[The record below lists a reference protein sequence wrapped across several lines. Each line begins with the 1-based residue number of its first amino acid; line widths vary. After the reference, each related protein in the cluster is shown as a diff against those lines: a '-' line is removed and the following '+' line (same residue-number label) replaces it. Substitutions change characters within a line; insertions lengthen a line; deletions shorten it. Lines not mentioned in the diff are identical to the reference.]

1 MKNLLIVLALLGAA
15 LSLPAQPK
23 PIDAVVQ
30 QINDRRTSGSF
41 AQLMI
46 AVQLPGVPS
55 SQVVASRVLVA
66 AAVDDTGASLL
77 DAESSEPELEPNA
90 RGSMFDKSEK
100 ETPVTV
106 ALTLKNP
113 SRKATHVKEV
123 RGEVELF
130 MPAKDPNSVAE
141 VAKFM
146 SFSGKTID
154 HKALKSNGVEII
166 LLSRADIEAERKKIA
181 DVHRKEYREAGYED
195 GEDLESTIRSMMEYT
210 MNVEESDVPVRIRDP
225 HKRIQELEYV
235 DSAGQVQRVHTRNL
249 HEDIGAITTWGDP
262 PGADWKLRV
271 KMKTSKNL
279 ERRAFVIRD
288 VALP

>member
-1 MKNLLIVLALLGAA
+1 MKNLLIVLSLLGAA
-15 LSLPAQPK
+15 ISMTAQPK
-23 PIDAVVQ
+23 SIEAVVQ

-41 AQLMI
+41 AQLLI

-55 SQVVASRVLVA
+55 SQVVASRVLVT

-77 DAESSEPELEPNA
+77 DAESGEPALEPNS
-90 RGSMFDKSEK
+90 RGSMFDEGEK

-113 SRKATHVKEV
+113 SRKATKVKEV

-141 VAKFM
+141 VAKFL
-146 SFSGKTID
+146 SFSGKSVD
-154 HKALKSNGVEII
+154 HKALKSNGVEIL
-166 LLSRADIEAERKKIA
+166 LLSKADIESERKKIA
-181 DVHRKEYREAGYED
+181 EAHRKEYKEAGYED
-195 GEDLESTIRSMMEYT
+195 GEDLENTIASMMEYT
-210 MNVEESDVPVRIRDP
+210 LIVEESDVPVRIKDP
-225 HKRIQELEYV
+225 HKRIQEIEYV
-235 DSAGQVQRVHTRNL
+235 DSAGEVQRVHARNL

-271 KMKTSKNL
+271 KMKTSRNL
-279 ERRAFVIRD
+279 ERHAFVIRD
-288 VALP
+288 VELP